1 MSSKNKG
8 GIREKVKEENRETVR
23 DWTRACKIMTAR
35 GPEGLQPF
43 EKAVS
48 GCIRLSEVVTDNAF
62 HTCFV

>member
-1 MSSKNKG
+1 MRSMYKG
-8 GIREKVKEENRETVR
+8 RERVKEEQAKEKQRR
-23 DWTRACKIMTAR
+23 DWRSACKIMTAR
-35 GPEGLQPF
+35 GAEGLQPF